1 MITNKYRIIIN
12 VSMLRR
18 DIGYCFLL
26 KRVLERFNFNVL
38 LSSSTNIYFNLKFF
52 KPHAVILNSAGLSR
66 YIKKKFRYVK
76 VLFIEPEGF
85 HLNLNKERK
94 DGKWSSVLEN
104 DPTLID
110 NFDLFLVWGRVVQSE
125 IKAVLKK
132 NDKKKIVMVGSP
144 KLDIIKY
151 FNKESVNSKKS
162 IGIIGRFPNINS
174 VTGKMTIRGLSNIG
188 NLERVIIQCKDF
200 VTNHNVIKE
209 ILKKTDY
216 NISIRAHPLE
226 QIKQTES
233 YVKEELKDY
242 SERVE
247 VDKCLVFAEW
257 ANKQNYIIAP
267 TTSAFVETFKMKVP
281 LIIIDYISGTF
292 SYLKKFKM
300 TRIWQEN
307 SFCPRSLDELLKI
320 IKTKKKLN
328 FKNNEVE
335 KQYDEYCDFL
345 NKEPASFRISKFLL
359 NYLEK
364 NAHNKGS
371 NFYLPKFILRF
382 LNIIKNRIYAK
393 KNILFYESNYDEHLH
408 PEPESLKK
416 IFNLINDNI

>member
-174 VTGKMTIRGLSNIG
+174 VTGKMTIRGLSNVG
-188 NLERVIIQCKDF
+188 NLDRVIIQCKDF

-359 NYLEK
+359 HYLEK
-364 NAHNKGS
+364 NAYNKGS
-371 NFYLPKFILRF
+371 KFYLPKFILRF